1 MVVTFSLGGSLTAL
15 HSCRPH
21 LALLLLP
28 NFAVP
33 YHFPSSVLPLSS
45 LHTSSYP
52 LQLLLTLFLLLFS
65 IHIFVSPSTFTIFL
79 SSNDYPFLSPSPV
92 LFNCY
97 QVLLT
102 YLVLPVPMI
111 LSYYLLLSFF
121 FPTFLFCLLFFTFVL
136 YLFLGDILFNVFF
149 VDTGFFLNFLCVC
162 FVSRSIFL

>member
-65 IHIFVSPSTFTIFL
+65 IHIFVSPTFTIFL

-121 FPTFLFCLLFFTFVL
+121 FPYFSLLPSL
-136 YLFLGDILFNVFF
+136 LHLR
-149 VDTGFFLNFLCVC
+149 
-162 FVSRSIFL
+162 FVSLPR